1 MERSYTEIGVS
12 ALIAA
17 VCVVVWISASKLP
30 PGTFEPLG
38 SGPVPK
44 YTAAIILLS
53 CLFVIFRAA
62 RRLFYYTDRAGLL
75 RSELTGGKPLMAAF
89 LFALSI
95 GYVAILQ
102 SRAVPFAPLS
112 AVYLLL
118 LIWGME
124 GFAPRKFLPALAT
137 AVIAAFGAG
146 YVFTRIF
153 IVDLPV

>member
-1 MERSYTEIGVS
+1 MDRSFTEIGVS
-12 ALIAA
+12 ALIAT
-17 VCVVVWISASKLP
+17 VCVIVWISASKLP

-44 YTAAIILLS
+44 YTSAIVFLA
-53 CLFVIFRAA
+53 CLFVIGRAA
-62 RRLFYYTDRAGLL
+62 RRLARQGELSSVL
-75 RSELTGGKPLMAAF
+75 RSELVGGRPVMAVF

-102 SRAVPFAPLS
+102 TRTVPFAPLS

-124 GFAPRKFLPALAT
+124 GFALRKLLPAVAT

>member
-1 MERSYTEIGVS
+1 MDRSYTEIGVS
-12 ALIAA
+12 ALIAG
-17 VCVVVWISASKLP
+17 VCVVVWIAASKLP

-44 YTAAIILLS
+44 YTSAIIFVTCLL
-53 CLFVIFRAA
+53 VIVRAA
-62 RRLFYYTDRAGLL
+62 RRLAALPDRAGAL
-75 RSELTGGKPLMAAF
+75 RSELIGGKPLMAVF

-102 SRAVPFAPLS
+102 SRSVPFAPLS

>member
-1 MERSYTEIGVS
+1 MDRSFTEIGVS
-12 ALIAA
+12 ALIAT

-44 YTAAIILLS
+44 YTAAVVFLA
-53 CLFVIFRAA
+53 CLFVIQRAV
-62 RRLFYYTDRAGLL
+62 RRLAGQGSLAGVL
-75 RSELTGGKPLMAAF
+75 RSELVGGKPLMALF
-89 LFALSI
+89 LFVLSI
-95 GYVAILQ
+95 AYVAILQ

-146 YVFTRIF
+146 YVFTNIF